1 MGAKAKSIHSQLSTV
16 KGIQTASSGSS
27 ATGQSGGV
35 FALNSNVVGNTEHVF
50 AAICGML
57 LHVYESETNWPEI
70 FVRAYIDDSLGERN
84 WVDSSACKTFVENV
98 RTAFSTK
105 SIPQSQQHQ
114 QQPTTPSGGL
124 GDSSAIIGTDLVFNK
139 SEDDSNMIVKIKIN
153 KIFKTLLKNSLR
165 IFYFKKEICNQSF
178 RIQ

>member
-1 MGAKAKSIHSQLSTV
+1 MGAKAKSIHSQLSTA

-35 FALNSNVVGNTEHVF
+35 LALNSNVVGNTEHVF

-84 WVDSSACKTFVENV
+84 WVDSAACKPFVENV

-105 SIPQSQQHQ
+105 PIPQSQQHQ

-124 GDSSAIIGTDLVFNK
+124 TDSSAIIGTDLVFNK
-139 SEDDSNMIVKIKIN
+139 SEDDSNMIVKIKI
-153 KIFKTLLKNSLR
+153 KRILKVLFKNSNR
-165 IFYFKKEICNQSF
+165 IFYF
-178 RIQ
+178 